1 MKYIVE
7 TTEHGFIETLEIANK
22 KYRKSWVRTNIGEE
36 SSDDDFSE
44 QLEKDGFDN
53 EEFLDE
59 VYYKIDNSL
68 FAHDFLG
75 VKESMEY

>member
-1 MKYIVE
+1 MKYTIE
-7 TTEHGFIETLEIANK
+7 ITENGFIETLEVKNK
-22 KYRKSWVRTNIGEE
+22 IYQKSWERISTGEV

-59 VYYKIDNSL
+59 VYDKIDESF